1 MDIMVYLLLP
11 CVGSIFLVGSM
22 FYGAYRIAAPTSR
35 FSVNSF
41 FLVSGFIIVNV
52 ACSMFGNTWLNLLF
66 ILLFPIAAWKIYKV
80 PAIFLIPYSI
90 LSVAVFLTD
99 AVGVLVFQTLW
110 IMRIIYLNS
119 MELVYILQIV
129 VIRVIEF
136 MVVMLVTMAAGKK
149 AGRHIRTRQVVIS
162 VLVPLYSIFN
172 MYCMLY
178 LMQIYMIKESVALF
192 VLNVIFLIGLNIYF
206 CVLVDIMSE
215 NYRLENE
222 RNLYRQQAQL
232 KHEYYEGEEEKY
244 EESRK
249 LIHDIRNHIHAME
262 ELYHTEEAADA
273 ERYAVDIQKLLNS
286 FQQTYYTSEKLLN
299 IILNDKV
306 QRMRR
311 AGIQIDIRIG
321 EIDLGFMREVDVTAL
336 FGNLLDNAVAAAERC
351 NNAYIRLRVNKIHQF
366 LSIYMENSCDKEPE
380 RLGKG
385 FRSHKPEH
393 EGLGIQNIIRTT
405 EQYGGDVQFNWK
417 SGVFYTKI
425 MLCLSFKSDMQ
436 YLR

>member
-119 MELVYILQIV
+119 MELVYILQIIV
-129 VIRVIEF
+129 VRVIEF

-178 LMQIYMIKESVALF
+178 LMQI
-192 VLNVIFLIGLNIYF
+192 
-206 CVLVDIMSE
+206 D
-215 NYRLENE
+215 
-222 RNLYRQQAQL
+222 
-232 KHEYYEGEEEKY
+232 
-244 EESRK
+244 RK
-249 LIHDIRNHIHAME
+249 STR
-262 ELYHTEEAADA
+262 
-273 ERYAVDIQKLLNS
+273 LNS
-286 FQQTYYTSEKLLN
+286 
-299 IILNDKV
+299 
-306 QRMRR
+306 
-311 AGIQIDIRIG
+311 
-321 EIDLGFMREVDVTAL
+321 
-336 FGNLLDNAVAAAERC
+336 
-351 NNAYIRLRVNKIHQF
+351 
-366 LSIYMENSCDKEPE
+366 
-380 RLGKG
+380 
-385 FRSHKPEH
+385 SH
-393 EGLGIQNIIRTT
+393 
-405 EQYGGDVQFNWK
+405 
-417 SGVFYTKI
+417 
-425 MLCLSFKSDMQ
+425 
-436 YLR
+436 

>member
-149 AGRHIRTRQVVIS
+149 LAWCF
-162 VLVPLYSIFN
+162 P
-172 MYCMLY
+172 
-178 LMQIYMIKESVALF
+178 
-192 VLNVIFLIGLNIYF
+192 
-206 CVLVDIMSE
+206 
-215 NYRLENE
+215 
-222 RNLYRQQAQL
+222 
-232 KHEYYEGEEEKY
+232 
-244 EESRK
+244 
-249 LIHDIRNHIHAME
+249 
-262 ELYHTEEAADA
+262 
-273 ERYAVDIQKLLNS
+273 
-286 FQQTYYTSEKLLN
+286 
-299 IILNDKV
+299 
-306 QRMRR
+306 
-311 AGIQIDIRIG
+311 
-321 EIDLGFMREVDVTAL
+321 
-336 FGNLLDNAVAAAERC
+336 
-351 NNAYIRLRVNKIHQF
+351 
-366 LSIYMENSCDKEPE
+366 
-380 RLGKG
+380 
-385 FRSHKPEH
+385 
-393 EGLGIQNIIRTT
+393 
-405 EQYGGDVQFNWK
+405 
-417 SGVFYTKI
+417 
-425 MLCLSFKSDMQ
+425 
-436 YLR
+436 